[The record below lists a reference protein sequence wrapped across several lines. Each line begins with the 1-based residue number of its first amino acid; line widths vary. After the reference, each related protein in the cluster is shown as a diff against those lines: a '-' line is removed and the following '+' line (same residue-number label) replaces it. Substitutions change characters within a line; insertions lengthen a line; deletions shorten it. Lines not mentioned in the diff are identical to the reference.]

1 MAYPRGD
8 YIAGSANRPFWPR
21 FSISLILH
29 TPYINDPVI
38 TDPLFYLVAIPAV
51 TLLGLGKGGF
61 AGLGMIS
68 VPLLTLRVPILQAAT
83 IILPLLIT
91 QDAISVWTYRRD
103 WSAWNLKVLM
113 PGAIVGMGA
122 GTLFASYV

>member
-38 TDPLFYLVAIPAV
+38 TDPLFYLVAIPSV
-51 TLLGLGKGGF
+51 VLLGLGKGGF

-68 VPLLTLRVPILQAAT
+68 VPLLTFSVPTLQGAA
-83 IILPLLIT
+83 IILPILII
-91 QDAISVWTYRRD
+91 QDIISVWAYRR
-103 WSAWNLKVLM
+103 
-113 PGAIVGMGA
+113 
-122 GTLFASYV
+122 T